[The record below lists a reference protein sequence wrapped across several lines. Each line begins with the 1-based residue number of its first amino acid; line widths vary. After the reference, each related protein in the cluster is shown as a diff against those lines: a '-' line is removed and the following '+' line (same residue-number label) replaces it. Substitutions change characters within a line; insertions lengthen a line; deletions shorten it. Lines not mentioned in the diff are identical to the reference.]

1 VKIRDGEKRGR
12 CDSWTRATEAARTI
26 DRHSA
31 RSAPSSGIVQRR
43 FTTSCSRRPGVHL
56 KQRHPG
62 PGFPMTIRQLAVAI
76 SVPACL
82 VQVSC
87 EMEQKLR
94 PPSASERL
102 RFLNAMKRGVADAC
116 TKRAS
121 GRNPR
126 RTPADS
132 RTAGAVGESSS
143 SGPSMFSRNR
153 RFRSLPPAACYVAVV
168 AFGSDLI
175 GSAQLRHK
183 FD

>member
-1 VKIRDGEKRGR
+1 MARNAAGVIHGLASRKRRGPLTV
-12 CDSWTRATEAARTI
+12 TRQ
-26 DRHSA
+26 DR
-31 RSAPSSGIVQRR
+31 RRVPVESSGDSRPR
-43 FTTSCSRRPGVHL
+43 ALEGPAFTLNNAIRARVS
-56 KQRHPG
+56 
-62 PGFPMTIRQLAVAI
+62 MTIRQLAVAI